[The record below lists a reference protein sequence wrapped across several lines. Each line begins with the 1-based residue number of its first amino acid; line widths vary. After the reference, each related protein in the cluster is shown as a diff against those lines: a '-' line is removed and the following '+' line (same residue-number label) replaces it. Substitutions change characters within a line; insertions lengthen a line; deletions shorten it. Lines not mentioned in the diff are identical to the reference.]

1 MTGSF
6 VHPIACPP
14 RAARGFSLLELMTS
28 ITIGLLIMAGLASV
42 FVNSS
47 TANKEMKNNAEQIE
61 NGRYAIEFLT
71 QDVRHAGY
79 YGELATLPVVP
90 GTAPDPCAA
99 PTAGVVSDT
108 VNSALALPVQY
119 ISAAAIPAGC
129 AALLTA
135 LNLKAN
141 SDIVVVRRAD
151 TTMVNSAGTG
161 TIVANTVYLQT
172 TADAADVQY
181 GVAGAIT
188 SAQNATG
195 AATSTTNPYMQRR
208 DFSVAATGSP
218 PQFPLIAASIRK
230 YRTHIYFVA
239 PCSEPSGG
247 GVLCTGAA
255 DDLGNPVPTL
265 KRLEMG
271 AAGAFTIVPVVEGIE
286 AIRVEYGVDSSPT
299 AADPGT
305 GLIGDGLPD
314 AFVHAP
320 SVAEMGNTVA
330 ARIYVLARN
339 TTASQGYKDDKT
351 YTLGTYTTTATNDA
365 YKRHVYG
372 AETRVAN
379 QSGRREI
386 PR

>member
-1 MTGSF
+1 MTRSSLY
-6 VHPIACPP
+6 PIACPP

-79 YGELATLPVVP
+79 YGELSALPAVP
-90 GTAPDPCAA
+90 GAAPDPCAA
-99 PTAGVVSDT
+99 PTAGAVSDT
-108 VNSALALPVQY
+108 SNSALALPVQY
-119 ISAAAIPAGC
+119 ISAASIPAGC
-129 AALLTA
+129 GALLTA
-135 LNLKAN
+135 ANLKAN

-151 TTMVNSAGTG
+151 TTLVNSAGTG
-161 TIVANTVYLQT
+161 TTIATTVYVQSN
-172 TADAADVQY
+172 ADSAEIQY
-181 GVAGAIT
+181 GAGGAISNT
-188 SAQNATG
+188 QNA
-195 AATSTTNPYMQRR
+195 AAAASTLMRR
-208 DFSVAATGSP
+208 NFSVAAAGTP
-218 PQFPLIAASIRK
+218 PQYPQIAAAIRR

-247 GVLCTGAA
+247 GVLCTGGA

-265 KRLEMG
+265 KRLELG
-271 AAGAFTIVPVVEGIE
+271 LAGAFTIVSIVEGIE
-286 AIRVEYGVDSSPT
+286 AIRVEYGVDTTPT
-299 AADPGT
+299 VVDPGT
-305 GLIGDGLPD
+305 GLVGDGLPD
-314 AFVHAP
+314 AFVNAP
-320 SVAEMGNTVA
+320 SVAQMGNTVA

-351 YTLGTYTTTATNDA
+351 YTLGTFTTTATNDSF
-365 YKRHVYG
+365 KRHVYG

-379 QSGRREI
+379 PSGRREI

>member
-1 MTGSF
+1 MTRPLR
-6 VHPIACPP
+6 HRIACPR

-79 YGELATLPVVP
+79 YGELAALPAVP
-90 GTAPDPCAA
+90 ATAPDPCAA
-99 PTAGVVSDT
+99 PTAGAVSDT
-108 VNSALALPVQY
+108 VNSALAIPVQY
-119 ISAAAIPAGC
+119 ISAASIPAGC
-129 AALLTA
+129 GALLTA
-135 LNLKAN
+135 ANLIAG

-151 TTMVNSAGTG
+151 TTLVNSAGSG
-161 TIVANTVYLQT
+161 TITAGTVYLQS
-172 TADAADVQY
+172 TADSSELQY
-181 GVAGAIT
+181 GAGGAIT
-188 SAQNATG
+188 NTQNAAG
-195 AATSTTNPYMQRR
+195 AASTLQRR
-208 DFSVAATGSP
+208 DFSVAASGTP
-218 PQFPLIAASIRK
+218 PQFPAIAAAIRK

-239 PCSEPSGG
+239 PCSVPDGG
-247 GVLCTGAA
+247 GVLCTGGA

-265 KRLEMG
+265 KRLELG
-271 AAGAFTIVPVVEGIE
+271 AAGAFTIVPIVEGIE
-286 AIRVEYGVDSSPT
+286 AIRVEYGIDNLPVN
-299 AADPGT
+299 AVDPGT
-305 GLIGDGLPD
+305 GSLIGDGLPD
-314 AFVHAP
+314 AFSHTP
-320 SVAEMGNTVA
+320 SVAEMGNAVA

-339 TTASQGYKDDKT
+339 TTPSAGYVDDKT
-351 YTLGTYTTTATNDA
+351 YTMGTLTTTATNDK

-372 AETRVAN
+372 AETRIAN

>member
-1 MTGSF
+1 MSRTIRN
-6 VHPIACPP
+6 PIACPP

-28 ITIGLLIMAGLASV
+28 ITIGLLIMSGLASV

-61 NGRYAIEFLT
+61 NGRFAIEFLT
-71 QDVRHAGY
+71 QDVRHAGF
-79 YGELATLPVVP
+79 YGELSVLPAVP

-108 VNSALALPVQY
+108 VNSALAIPVQY
-119 ISAAAIPAGC
+119 VSAASIPAGC
-129 AALLTA
+129 STLLTA
-135 LNLKAN
+135 ANLKAN

-151 TTMVNSAGTG
+151 TTMVNSAGGGTVTG
-161 TIVANTVYLQT
+161 GAVYLQT

-181 GVAGAIT
+181 GAAGAIT
-188 SAQNATG
+188 NTQNATA
-195 AATSTTNPYMQRR
+195 AATSTTNPNMQRR
-208 DFSVAATGSP
+208 DFSVAATGTP
-218 PQFPLIAASIRK
+218 AQFPLIAAAIRK

-239 PCSEPSGG
+239 PCSVPNGG
-247 GVLCTGAA
+247 GNLCTGSA
-255 DDLGNPVPTL
+255 DDQGRPLPTL
-265 KRLEMG
+265 KRLELD
-271 AAGAFTIVPVVEGIE
+271 AGGGFTIVPIVEGIE

-299 AADPGT
+299 TADPGT
-305 GLIGDGLPD
+305 GLVGDGLPD

-320 SVAEMGNTVA
+320 TVAEMGNTVA
-330 ARIYVLARN
+330 ARIYVLSRN
-339 TTASQGYKDDKT
+339 TTASTGYVDDKV
-351 YTLGTYTTTATNDA
+351 YALGTYTTTATGDA

-372 AETRVAN
+372 AETRIAN

>member
-1 MTGSF
+1 MTRPC
-6 VHPIACPP
+6 HPRIACPR

-61 NGRYAIEFLT
+61 NGRYAIEFIT

-79 YGELATLPVVP
+79 YGELAAPPAVP

-99 PTAGVVSDT
+99 PTAGAVSDT
-108 VNSALALPVQY
+108 VNSALAIPVQY
-119 ISAAAIPAGC
+119 ISAASIPAGC
-129 AALLTA
+129 AALLTSA
-135 LNLKAN
+135 NLIAG
-141 SDIVVVRRAD
+141 SDVVVVRRAD
-151 TTMVNSAGTG
+151 TTVVNSAGAG
-161 TIVANTVYLQT
+161 TITAATVYLQT
-172 TADAADVQY
+172 TGDTAEVQY
-181 GVAGAIT
+181 GAGGAISNTQNAAGA
-188 SAQNATG
+188 A
-195 AATSTTNPYMQRR
+195 STLQRR
-208 DFSVAATGSP
+208 DFTVAATGTP

-239 PCSEPSGG
+239 PCSTPNGG
-247 GVLCTGAA
+247 GVLCTGSA
-255 DDLGNPVPTL
+255 DDLGSPLPTL
-265 KRLEMG
+265 KRLELG
-271 AAGAFTIVPVVEGIE
+271 AGGAFTIVPIVEGIE

-299 AADPGT
+299 IADPGT

-314 AFVHAP
+314 AFVNAP
-320 SVAEMGNTVA
+320 SVAEMGNAVA

-339 TTASQGYKDDKT
+339 TSPSGGYVDDKT
-351 YTLGTYTTTATNDA
+351 YTMGTLTTTATNDK

-372 AETRVAN
+372 AETRIAN